1 MTEEQ
6 QGREKAVDAQLH
18 VFRAML
24 PIWLK
29 QLSTLSDPRQAKK
42 IKHKLAV
49 VLLFGLL
56 CFVFQMSSRR
66 QANAQMSKPC
76 FRETLQSLFPEL
88 ESMPHADTLN
98 RVLENLDADALPSA
112 HLALIKRFIRGK
124 KFQSYL
130 IQNCHPISID
140 GTQKLVRDGQ
150 LHILAQPEQS
160 F

>member
-1 MTEEQ
+1 
-6 QGREKAVDAQLH
+6 
-18 VFRAML
+18 ML

-56 CFVFQMSSRR
+56 CFIFQMSSRQ

-88 ESMPHADTLN
+88 EFMPHADTLN

-150 LHILAQPEQS
+150 WQEEEWLDRSGATWSQQYVYICLLYTSDAADE
-160 F
+160 